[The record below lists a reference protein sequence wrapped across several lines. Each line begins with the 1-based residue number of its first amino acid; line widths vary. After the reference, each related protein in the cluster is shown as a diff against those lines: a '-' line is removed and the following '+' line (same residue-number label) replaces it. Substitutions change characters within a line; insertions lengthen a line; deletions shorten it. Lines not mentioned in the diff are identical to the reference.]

1 MNRTSRTAALAASL
15 TLGSAVAAIAA
26 DDGIYDDMP
35 LETARTSEERLL
47 GSDDKTARHL
57 AHLPFTREIAAAGIV
72 GEALAPSLAEARVPA
87 TVILEASKALSGTLD
102 FERETGAGDRF
113 YVRYRQPFTVDGTPI
128 GTAQLVWLELRTTAK
143 GTVAL
148 HRFRAN
154 GGTEQLWL
162 ANGEAAGSTALRL
175 PLDIINVSSGF
186 GLRLDPLDKPG
197 PPMGPLADPAPV
209 AAVAPPEPPPPPKAE
224 PLPPPRRPTLGGLS
238 AFGGARDVFDSG
250 RPDFNRR
257 RAEPEPEVAKAPEPP
272 KVEAPPAPP
281 APPPRP
287 KPRLFMH
294 DGLDLVAMT
303 GTEIYAAA
311 DGVVTGAGPN
321 GGYGNWM
328 QIDHPGKL
336 TTVYGHLSAFAPG
349 IEAGTRVSQG
359 ELVGFVGNTGR
370 STGAHLHFEIVASG
384 RTVNPTT
391 FPGIKRTQLTGS
403 DLDRFKK
410 QVKRSLDERD
420 REARVDAVILGM
432 LN

>member
-1 MNRTSRTAALAASL
+1 MKRTLRTAALAASL
-15 TLGSAVAAIAA
+15 LCSSVVAAIA
-26 DDGIYDDMP
+26 DGDCIYDDMP
-35 LETARTSEERLL
+35 FETARSSEERLL
-47 GSDDKTARHL
+47 GSDDDAVRHL
-57 AHLPFTREIAAAGIV
+57 AHLPFTREIAAAGVV
-72 GEALAPSLAEARVPA
+72 GEAFASSLAEALVPA
-87 TVILEASKALSGTLD
+87 TVVLEVRKALAGTLD
-102 FERETGAGDRF
+102 VEREMGAGDRF

-128 GTAQLVWLELRTTAK
+128 GTAQLIWLELRTTAK

-148 HRFRAN
+148 HRFRPN
-154 GGTEQLWL
+154 GGAEQLWL

-175 PLDIINVSSGF
+175 PLDVINVSSGF
-186 GLRLDPLDKPG
+186 GLRPDPLDKPG

-209 AAVAPPEPPPPPKAE
+209 AAAAPPEPPPTPKEE

-250 RPDFNRR
+250 RPDFHRR
-257 RAEPEPEVAKAPEPP
+257 RPEPEPEVAKAPEPS

-281 APPPRP
+281 PPP

-294 DGLDLVAMT
+294 DGLDLVAVT

-311 DGVVTGAGPN
+311 DGIVSGAGPN
-321 GGYGNWM
+321 GRYGNWM
-328 QIDHPGKL
+328 QIDHPAKL

-349 IEAGTRVSQG
+349 IEAGARVSQG

-370 STGAHLHFEIVASG
+370 STGAHLHFEIVVNG
-384 RTVNPTT
+384 RTVNPLT
-391 FPGIKRTQLTGS
+391 FPGIKRAQLTGA

-410 QVKRSLDERD
+410 QVKRSLEERD
-420 REARVDAVILGM
+420 REARVDAAILGM

>member
-1 MNRTSRTAALAASL
+1 MKKTSHTAALAASL
-15 TLGSAVAAIAA
+15 VFSSVVAAAA
-26 DDGIYDDMP
+26 DDCVYDDMP
-35 LETARTSEERLL
+35 FETARTSEERLL
-47 GSDDKTARHL
+47 GSADDTARFL
-57 AHLPFTREIAAAGIV
+57 AHQPFTREIAAAAVV
-72 GEALAPSLAEARVPA
+72 GETLAWSLAEARVPA
-87 TVILEASKALSGTLD
+87 TVMLEASKALAGTLD
-102 FERETGAGDRF
+102 IEREAGAGDRF

-128 GTAQLVWLELRTTAK
+128 GTAQLLWLELRTTAK

-148 HRFRAN
+148 HRFQPK

-162 ANGEAAGSTALRL
+162 ANGEAAGNAALRL
-175 PLDIINVSSGF
+175 PLDVITVSSGF
-186 GLRLDPLDKPG
+186 GLRPDPLDKPG
-197 PPMGPLADPAPV
+197 PPMGPLVDPAPV
-209 AAVAPPEPPPPPKAE
+209 AAAPPPEPPPPPKEE

-250 RPDFNRR
+250 RADFHRR
-257 RAEPEPEVAKAPEPP
+257 RAESEPATEVATAPEPV
-272 KVEAPPAPP
+272 KVEAPP
-281 APPPRP
+281 PPPPP

-294 DGLDLVAMT
+294 DGLDLVAVT

-321 GGYGNWM
+321 GRYGNWM
-328 QIDHPGKL
+328 QIDHAGKV

-370 STGAHLHFEIVASG
+370 STGAHLHFEIVANG
-384 RTVNPTT
+384 RTVNPLT
-391 FPGIKRTQLTGS
+391 FPAIKRTQLTGA

-410 QVKRSLDERD
+410 QVKRSLEERD
-420 REARVDAVILGM
+420 REARVDAVIMGM

>member
-1 MNRTSRTAALAASL
+1 MKKTSRTAALAASL
-15 TLGSAVAAIAA
+15 TFGSVVAAVAA
-26 DDGIYDDMP
+26 DDCIYDDMP
-35 LETARTSEERLL
+35 FETARTSEERLL
-47 GSDDKTARHL
+47 GNDDESARHL

-72 GEALAPSLAEARVPA
+72 AETLAWSLTEARVPA
-87 TVILEASKALSGTLD
+87 IVVLEMRKALPSTIDLD
-102 FERETGAGDRF
+102 REVGAGDRF
-113 YVRYRQPFTVDGTPI
+113 YVRYRQAFTVDGTPI
-128 GTAQLVWLELRTTAK
+128 GTAQLIWLELRTAAK

-148 HRFRAN
+148 HRFLPN
-154 GGTEQLWL
+154 GSSEQLWL
-162 ANGEAAGSTALRL
+162 VNGEAAASVALRL
-175 PLDIINVSSGF
+175 PLDVINVSSGF
-186 GLRLDPLDKPG
+186 GLRPDPLDKPG

-209 AAVAPPEPPPPPKAE
+209 AAAPPPEAPPPKEE
-224 PLPPPRRPTLGGLS
+224 PLPAPRRPTLGGLS

-250 RPDFNRR
+250 RPDFHRR

-281 APPPRP
+281 PPP

-321 GGYGNWM
+321 GRYGNWM

-370 STGAHLHFEIVASG
+370 STGAHLHFEIVANG
-384 RTVNPTT
+384 RTVNPLT
-391 FPGIKRTQLTGS
+391 FAGIKRTQLTGG

-420 REARVDAVILGM
+420 REARVDAAILGM

>member
-1 MNRTSRTAALAASL
+1 MKKTSHTAALAASL
-15 TLGSAVAAIAA
+15 VFGSIVAAVAA
-26 DDGIYDDMP
+26 DDCIYDDMRF
-35 LETARTSEERLL
+35 ETARTSEERLL
-47 GSDDKTARHL
+47 GSDDESARHL

-72 GEALAPSLAEARVPA
+72 AETLAWSLTEARVPA
-87 TVILEASKALSGTLD
+87 TVALEMRKALPSTIDLD
-102 FERETGAGDRF
+102 REVGAGDRF
-113 YVRYRQPFTVDGTPI
+113 YVRYRQAFTVDGTPI
-128 GTAQLVWLELRTTAK
+128 GTAQLIWLELRTTAK
-143 GTVAL
+143 GTVGL
-148 HRFRAN
+148 HRFRPN

-162 ANGEAAGSTALRL
+162 AHGEAAGSAALRL
-175 PLDIINVSSGF
+175 PLDVINVSSGF
-186 GLRLDPLDKPG
+186 GLRPDPLDKPG

-209 AAVAPPEPPPPPKAE
+209 AAAPPPEAPPPKEE
-224 PLPPPRRPTLGGLS
+224 PLPAPRRPTMGGLS

-250 RPDFNRR
+250 RPDFHRR
-257 RAEPEPEVAKAPEPP
+257 RAEPEPEVAKAPEPA

-281 APPPRP
+281 PPP

-321 GGYGNWM
+321 GRYGNWM

-370 STGAHLHFEIVASG
+370 STGAHLHFEIVANG
-384 RTVNPTT
+384 RTVNPLT
-391 FPGIKRTQLTGS
+391 FPGIKRTQLTGA

-420 REARVDAVILGM
+420 REARVDAVIQGM

>member
-1 MNRTSRTAALAASL
+1 MKRTSRTAALAASL
-15 TLGSAVAAIAA
+15 ICSSVVAAIAA
-26 DDGIYDDMP
+26 DDCIYDDMP
-35 LETARTSEERLL
+35 FETARSSEERLL
-47 GSDDKTARHL
+47 GGADETARHL

-72 GEALAPSLAEARVPA
+72 GDAFASALAESRVPA
-87 TVILEASKALSGTLD
+87 TVVLEVRKALAGTLD
-102 FERETGAGDRF
+102 VERELGAGDRF

-128 GTAQLVWLELRTTAK
+128 GTAQLIWLELRTTAK
-143 GTVAL
+143 GTVGL
-148 HRFRAN
+148 HRFRPN

-162 ANGEAAGSTALRL
+162 ANGEAAGSAALRL
-175 PLDIINVSSGF
+175 PLDVINVSSGF
-186 GLRLDPLDKPG
+186 GLRPDPLDKPG

-209 AAVAPPEPPPPPKAE
+209 AAAPAPEPPPPPKEE

-250 RPDFNRR
+250 RPDFHRR
-257 RAEPEPEVAKAPEPP
+257 RAEPEAAPEVAKVPEPP

-281 APPPRP
+281 PPP

-370 STGAHLHFEIVASG
+370 STGAHLHFEIVANG
-384 RTVNPTT
+384 RTVNPLT
-391 FPGIKRTQLTGS
+391 FAGIKRTQLTSG